1 MSVLCA
7 AYYSGSGGQLSIS
20 SRSRAINNR
29 ASRKFRY
36 SAALQLTHLNCNLP
50 LLRERIPSQLEM
62 PTPPP
67 QSQPLTGKLWRV
79 LILLGLSIFI
89 SYIDRSNLSIAAPLI
104 KDELHLSGSQLG
116 LLLSSFFW
124 TYAFLQLI
132 SGWLVDRLN
141 VNWVFAGGF
150 FLWSV
155 ATIVTGLVHGFF
167 LLLVLRLLLGVGE
180 SVAYPSY
187 SKIIAHHYREEHRGI
202 ANSMISAGLAL
213 GPGFGLLAGGL
224 LIARFGWRAFFIFLR
239 LLSLCLLMPWFT
251 WMPPA
256 KSAIHLDKTAAP
268 SYAALLLQRSAWGT
282 IVSQFGYNYVSY
294 FLLTW
299 LPFYLVRDRH
309 FSLVAMAKIG
319 ATGYLLSALLALFCG
334 WLSDHLICSGGA
346 PTRVRKPFVAGGLA
360 GAGVLLFLSAVS
372 PPAWNVPLLIL
383 GIACQG
389 ISSSNIWAISQT
401 LAGPYAAWRWTG
413 LQNGSGNLAGI
424 VAPALTGFILDRPRR
439 FEWPFAQA
447 ALVALAGAS
456 SWLFI
461 VGPVR
466 PVTWPEPRPAHSA
479 SA

>member
-1 MSVLCA
+1 
-7 AYYSGSGGQLSIS
+7 
-20 SRSRAINNR
+20 
-29 ASRKFRY
+29 
-36 SAALQLTHLNCNLP
+36 
-50 LLRERIPSQLEM
+50 
-62 PTPPP
+62 
-67 QSQPLTGKLWRV
+67 
-79 LILLGLSIFI
+79 
-89 SYIDRSNLSIAAPLI
+89 
-104 KDELHLSGSQLG
+104 
-116 LLLSSFFW
+116 
-124 TYAFLQLI
+124 LQLI

-150 FLWSV
+150 FLWSI

-167 LLLVLRLLLGVGE
+167 MLLVLRLLLGVGE

-187 SKIIAHHYREEHRGI
+187 SKIIALHYREEHRGI
-202 ANSMISAGLAL
+202 ANSIISAGLAL

-224 LIARFGWRAFFIFLR
+224 WIARFGWRAFFVILG
-239 LLSLCLLMPWFT
+239 LLSLCWLIPWLT

-256 KSAIHLDKTAAP
+256 KAAIHLDKTAAP

-282 IVSQFGYNYVSY
+282 IIAQFGYNYVSY

-309 FSLVAMAKIG
+309 FSLAAMAKIG
-319 ATGYLLSALLALFCG
+319 ATGYVLGALLAIFCG
-334 WLSDHLICSGGA
+334 SVSDRLIRSGGT

-372 PPAWNVPLLIL
+372 PPAWSVPLLIL

-401 LAGPYAAWRWTG
+401 LAGPYAAGRWTG

-424 VAPALTGFILDRPRR
+424 VAPALTGFILDRTGH
-439 FEWPFAQA
+439 FQWPFALA

-466 PVTWPEPRPAHSA
+466 SVTWPERTPAHMA
-479 SA
+479 ST